1 MGHIVHPSLCNGSGK
16 DGVTAAKA
24 VELKDKF
31 QNVGAKLV
39 QDVANKTNETA
50 GDGTTTAT
58 VLARAIAQRG
68 MDNVTHGANPV
79 EIRRGLLT
87 AIEAVCEHLKTIS
100 KPVTTPEEI
109 AQVATI
115 SANGDVTIGELI
127 SEAMAKVGREGV
139 ITVKDGKTLY
149 DEMDIIEG
157 MKFDRGY
164 ISPYFMGT
172 TKGAK
177 VEYNDALVLFSEK
190 KISSIQSIIPAL
202 ELANQHKRP
211 LLILAEDIDGE
222 ALSTLVIN
230 RLKIGLQV
238 VAVKAPGF
246 GDNRKNTMQ
255 DMAVASGG
263 LVFGTEG
270 DTLKLEDIQ
279 IQDFGTVGEVVITKD
294 DTMLLKGGGDDSSV
308 SRRVDQI
315 REQIEDTSSE
325 YEKEKLQERMARLA
339 SGVAVL
345 KLGGSSEVE
354 VNEKKDRVTDALNA
368 TRAAVEEGIVP
379 GGGVALLRCL
389 EALSEVET
397 ENFDQS
403 VGVEIVQ
410 RAIQA
415 PAKQIATNAGKEGSV
430 IVENVLKLEGNNGYD
445 ARSEQ

>member
-157 MKFDRGY
+157 IKFDRGY
-164 ISPYFMGT
+164 ISPYFINT

-211 LLILAEDIDGE
+211 LLILAEDIDGD

-246 GDNRKNTMQ
+246 GYNRKNTMQ

-294 DTMLLKGGGDDSSV
+294 DTMLLNEGFDAANETMCNMIDAGIIDPAKVVRTALTD
-308 SRRVDQI
+308 
-315 REQIEDTSSE
+315 
-325 YEKEKLQERMARLA
+325 AA
-339 SGVAVL
+339 GVASLLCTAECVIT
-345 KLGGSSEVE
+345 EIP
-354 VNEKKDRVTDALNA
+354 EKADPA
-368 TRAAVEEGIVP
+368 T
-379 GGGVALLRCL
+379 
-389 EALSEVET
+389 
-397 ENFDQS
+397 
-403 VGVEIVQ
+403 
-410 RAIQA
+410 
-415 PAKQIATNAGKEGSV
+415 
-430 IVENVLKLEGNNGYD
+430 
-445 ARSEQ
+445 